1 MEKIKQIIEEHMAH
15 GLKFTIAETYY
26 EFGTHYMLLVNGM
39 SSYHSVDL
47 DKVQEYMRC
56 YM

>member
-39 SSYHSVDL
+39 PSYHSVDL